1 MADTPKTIL
10 SVVATYSSNLPNL
23 TIKNGQLIFVP
34 DAQKV
39 ALDFNDKRVFYNQ
52 IVILQTDTSRTSI
65 LAPVNGL
72 FYFVIENAV
81 LWMYQDQ
88 WIQITRPPEEIV
100 FIGVELPE
108 LGSSK
113 TVYIDKAQKKI
124 SVWDNDLK
132 SYIVVSDKTEEITQ
146 EDILNLFI

>member
-34 DAQKV
+34 DAQKI

-52 IVILQTDTSRTSI
+52 IVILQTEISRTSI

-113 TVYIDKAQKKI
+113 TVYIDKVQKNI

>member
-1 MADTPKTIL
+1 MADTPKTVL

-23 TIKNGQLIFVP
+23 AIKNGQMIFAP
-34 DAQKV
+34 DSQKI

-52 IVILQTDTSRTSI
+52 IIILQTETNRTAI

-81 LWMYQDQ
+81 LWTYQDQ
-88 WIQITRPPEEIV
+88 WIQITRPPEQIV

-113 TVYIDKAQKKI
+113 TVYIDKTKKNV
-124 SVWDNDLK
+124 SVWDDNLQ
-132 SYIVVSDKTEEITQ
+132 SYIVVADKTEEITE
-146 EDILNLFI
+146 EDIQSLFI

>member
-23 TIKNGQLIFVP
+23 AIKNGQMIFVP
-34 DAQKV
+34 DSQKV

-52 IVILQTDTSRTSI
+52 IVILQTETNRTAI

-81 LWMYQDQ
+81 LWTYQDQ
-88 WIQITRPPEEIV
+88 WIQITRPPEQIV
-100 FIGVELPE
+100 FIGIELPE

-113 TVYIDKAQKKI
+113 TVYIDKAQKTI
-124 SVWDNDLK
+124 SVWDDDLQ
-132 SYIVVSDKTEEITQ
+132 SYIAVSDKTEEITE
-146 EDILNLFI
+146 EDIQSLFT